1 MSLLRLA
8 ITVPRHER
16 IVIAARTVPADWPTL
31 IYPSALEALADA
43 YSDWPYMVAGFQ
55 ERRVLRPGFDLMHN
69 ATVNRWPAA
78 AAAMVGAV
86 A

>member
-8 ITVPRHER
+8 IAVPRHER
-16 IVIAARTVPADWPTL
+16 IVVAARTVPADWPTL
-31 IYPSALEALADA
+31 IYPSALESLADA
-43 YSDWPYMVAGFQ
+43 YPDWPYMVAGFQ
-55 ERRVLRPGFDLMHN
+55 ERRVLRPGFALMHN

-78 AAAMVGAV
+78 AAMVGSA